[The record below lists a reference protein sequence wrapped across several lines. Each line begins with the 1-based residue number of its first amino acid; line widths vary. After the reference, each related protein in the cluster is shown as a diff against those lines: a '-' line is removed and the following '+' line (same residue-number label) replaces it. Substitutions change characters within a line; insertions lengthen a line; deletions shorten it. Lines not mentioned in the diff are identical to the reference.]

1 MGCDN
6 STENRES
13 QEEDEKAAEATNPA
27 AAPIKDTSA
36 PKETIPTGPFPGFQK
51 GFYLDGYVRRTLGLM
66 EYPDSTFDE
75 FSDAWKVC
83 LESMTLVASRRT
95 PLVNLLCGQALI

>member
-13 QEEDEKAAEATNPA
+13 QEEDEKAAEATSPA

-36 PKETIPTGPFPGFQK
+36 PKKNIPTGPSWLQK
-51 GFYLDGYVRRTLGLM
+51 LYV
-66 EYPDSTFDE
+66 
-75 FSDAWKVC
+75 
-83 LESMTLVASRRT
+83 
-95 PLVNLLCGQALI
+95 